1 MGAEG
6 RGGGV
11 ALGSSIIDIAKS
23 WRQDGGWRLFTLANV
38 PQSRQGAVQRALMEN
53 RGYIRIFK
61 LSRLAFLPKSASECD
76 SQQRAAMF
84 DYADQDAQDQRG
96 PDLTA
101 GLTPLTCSELLP
113 PPPLP

>member
-1 MGAEG
+1 
-6 RGGGV
+6 
-11 ALGSSIIDIAKS
+11 
-23 WRQDGGWRLFTLANV
+23 
-38 PQSRQGAVQRALMEN
+38 MEN

-84 DYADQDAQDQRG
+84 DYADEDAQDQRA

-101 GLTPLTCSELLP
+101 GLTPLTCAAELGAFAP
-113 PPPLP
+113 PFDLKRGINGSARLRRADAIA